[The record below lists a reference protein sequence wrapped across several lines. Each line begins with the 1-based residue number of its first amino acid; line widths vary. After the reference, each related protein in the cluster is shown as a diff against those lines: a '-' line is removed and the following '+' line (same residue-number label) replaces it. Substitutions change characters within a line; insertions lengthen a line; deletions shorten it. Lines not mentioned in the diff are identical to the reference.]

1 MLNISI
7 DNLEPI
13 PPVDKTSLINAITRA
28 ENIDRGLY
36 TGSSLALMDQALAD
50 ARTVNAN
57 PGAIQEEVDNATDA
71 LNISIDNLE
80 PIPPVDK
87 TSLINA
93 ITRAENIDRG
103 LYTGSSLALMDQ
115 ALADARI
122 VNADPDATQ
131 PQVDNATA
139 TLNDSINNL
148 VVKPTPPN
156 KDSLQEAITYAN
168 SIKLDMYSQD
178 TAIAVSN
185 ALANAN
191 AVLTNSSATQEQVDN
206 ADLALRNAINGLKS
220 YRLSI
225 EIRSDLDRVTGR
237 VTVNVLA
244 VFTNAGTVDIADL
257 ILTDNQG
264 LSRSVGKV
272 LAGQTKTY
280 NLSYIMPAKFSSD
293 IYSIIVTANAI
304 YADGTTGSTTDS
316 VELKVTDV
324 PTEELEKERNPDLV
338 QNFEDVEKAEKHNLE
353 LPATGEVTN
362 VIGIS
367 ALFLSVFALLIFRK
381 KAKKMLECE

>member
-1 MLNISI
+1 M
-7 DNLEPI
+7 
-13 PPVDKTSLINAITRA
+13 
-28 ENIDRGLY
+28 
-36 TGSSLALMDQALAD
+36 
-50 ARTVNAN
+50 
-57 PGAIQEEVDNATDA
+57 
-71 LNISIDNLE
+71 
-80 PIPPVDK
+80 
-87 TSLINA
+87 
-93 ITRAENIDRG
+93 
-103 LYTGSSLALMDQ
+103 
-115 ALADARI
+115 
-122 VNADPDATQ
+122 
-131 PQVDNATA
+131 
-139 TLNDSINNL
+139 
-148 VVKPTPPN
+148 
-156 KDSLQEAITYAN
+156 
-168 SIKLDMYSQD
+168 
-178 TAIAVSN
+178 
-185 ALANAN
+185 ANAN

-367 ALFLSVFALLIFRK
+367 ALFYQFCFANF
-381 KAKKMLECE
+381 